1 EDMVPLLEPQ
11 FDEIRAKLPPAHRLE
26 FDGVVKDSKESQAS
40 LNANLPLCLAVVML
54 VLIAQF
60 NSLRRAGIV
69 ILTVPLILIGAVLGL
84 LTVQANFGFMVILG
98 LYALAG
104 IIVNNAI
111 VLIDRIDIERK
122 EQDDQYEALVEACMR
137 RLRPI
142 VMSTVTTILGLLPLI
157 ISQDALFF
165 GMASALAFGLG
176 IGSLLTLGVVPVLYS
191 LLFRMPG
198 KQQKEASE

>member
-1 EDMVPLLEPQ
+1 
-11 FDEIRAKLPPAHRLE
+11 
-26 FDGVVKDSKESQAS
+26 
-40 LNANLPLCLAVVML
+40 
-54 VLIAQF
+54 
-60 NSLRRAGIV
+60 
-69 ILTVPLILIGAVLGL
+69 
-84 LTVQANFGFMVILG
+84 MVILG

-122 EQDDQYEALVEACMR
+122 VNENQYEALVQACLR

-165 GMASALAFGLG
+165 GMASAL
-176 IGSLLTLGVVPVLYS
+176 GVWD
-191 LLFRMPG
+191 
-198 KQQKEASE
+198 

>member
-1 EDMVPLLEPQ
+1 MTAEDMVPMLQVE
-11 FDEIRAKLPPAHRLE
+11 FDKIRATLPPAHRIE

-40 LNANLPLCLAVVML
+40 LNANLPLCLAVVMFI
-54 VLIAQF
+54 LIAQF
-60 NSLRRAGIV
+60 NSLRRASIV
-69 ILTVPLILIGAVLGL
+69 ILTVPLILIGAVIGL

-111 VLIDRIDIERK
+111 VLIDRVDIERQ
-122 EQDDQYEALVEACMR
+122 ENPNQYEALVDACLR

-165 GMASALAFGLG
+165 GMASALAFGLLVG
-176 IGSLLTLGVVPVLYS
+176 TLLTLGVVPVLYS
-191 LLFRMPG
+191 VFFNIRHENF
-198 KQQKEASE
+198 KS

>member
-1 EDMVPLLEPQ
+1 
-11 FDEIRAKLPPAHRLE
+11 
-26 FDGVVKDSKESQAS
+26 VVKDSKESQAS

-60 NSLRRAGIV
+60 NSLRRASIV
-69 ILTVPLILIGAVLGL
+69 ILTVPLILIGAVIGL
-84 LTVQANFGFMVILG
+84 LVVQVNFGFMVILG

-122 EQDDQYEALVEACMR
+122 EIEDQYEALVQACLR

-165 GMASALAFGLG
+165 GMATALAFGLA
-176 IGSLLTLGVVPVLYS
+176 IGTLLTLGVVPVLYS
-191 LLFRMPG
+191 LFFNI
-198 KQQKEASE
+198 KKEAELK

>member
-1 EDMVPLLEPQ
+1 
-11 FDEIRAKLPPAHRLE
+11 
-26 FDGVVKDSKESQAS
+26 
-40 LNANLPLCLAVVML
+40 ML

-60 NSLRRAGIV
+60 NSLRRASIV
-69 ILTVPLILIGAVLGL
+69 ILTVPLILIGATVGL
-84 LTVQANFGFMVILG
+84 LIVQANFGFMVILG

-111 VLIDRIDIERK
+111 VLIDRIDIERQ
-122 EQDDQYEALVEACMR
+122 EIEDQYEALVQACLR

-176 IGSLLTLGVVPVLYS
+176 IGTLLTLGVVPVLYS
-191 LLFRMPG
+191 LFFNIKKGAVL
-198 KQQKEASE
+198 K